1 MAIPGVQLKRVSK
14 GYPDR
19 GGGSRPVISGLN
31 LEVARG
37 EAAFLS
43 GPSGS
48 GKSTL
53 LNLIAGLHLP
63 DEGEVIVD
71 GIAVHSLSETAR
83 DRLRAH
89 KIGYVF
95 QTFNLLSPLD
105 LMENLLLPLTL
116 SGREV
121 DEPEARRVLEQL
133 GLSDHLKKRPYELS
147 VGQRQRVAVA
157 RAILGAPT
165 VLLADEPTANLDQI
179 SAGAVVGAMARLV
192 EGGAALVVATHDP
205 KLREALSG
213 RVLDVVSG
221 EVLP

>member
-43 GPSGS
+43 GPSGR